1 VVIGTR
7 LVQRWRTTRNGG
19 LHEHNPPNH
28 MESSALS
35 DGGNISPLQERPCAS
50 FYLALGGSERSFA
63 PRHMVSKPRIAFGSR
78 AHMIRLDNIS
88 KQNGHQIL
96 FIEASAALLKGEKV
110 GLVGPNGSGKTTLFR
125 MITGQELTDEGQVSA
140 DRGVSIGY
148 FSQDVGEMSGHSAV
162 TEVMNGAGPVSAVAT
177 ELKELEAAMGDPD
190 RAGDMEAI
198 IERYGEVQAR
208 FEELDGY
215 ALEGRAREVLAG
227 LSFSQE
233 MMDGD
238 VGALSG
244 GWKMRVALGRIL
256 LMRPDAMLL
265 DEPSNHLDLESL
277 IWLEQFLTGYEGALL
292 MTSHDRE
299 FMNRIVGKVIEIDGG
314 ALTSYSGNYAFY
326 EQQRALSEKQQQA
339 QFERQQA
346 MLAKEINFIERFKAR
361 ASHAAQVQSRVKKLE
376 KIERVEPPKRRQT
389 VSFDFLPAPRS
400 GDDVVSLKNVHKGYG
415 NRSIYQGL
423 DFVVSRKER
432 WCVMGINGAG
442 KSTLLKLVA
451 GAAEPDDGMVALGG
465 SVKMGYFAQHAM
477 DLLDGERTVFQS
489 LEDAFPQAGQGSLR
503 ALAGCFGFSGDDVE
517 KKCRVL
523 SGGEKARLVMA
534 KMLFDPPNFLVLD
547 EPTNHLDMAT
557 KQMLITALSQYEGTM
572 LFVSHDRHFLAA
584 LSNRVLE
591 LTPQG
596 IHRYGGGYTE
606 YVARTG
612 QEAPGLRS

>member
-1 VVIGTR
+1 
-7 LVQRWRTTRNGG
+7 
-19 LHEHNPPNH
+19 
-28 MESSALS
+28 
-35 DGGNISPLQERPCAS
+35 
-50 FYLALGGSERSFA
+50 
-63 PRHMVSKPRIAFGSR
+63 
-78 AHMIRLDNIS
+78 MIRLDNVS
-88 KQNGHQIL
+88 KQVGHQIL
-96 FIEASAALLKGEKV
+96 FIEASAALQKGEKI
-110 GLVGPNGSGKTTLFR
+110 GLVGPNGAGKTTLFR
-125 MITGQELTDEGQVSA
+125 MISGREIPDEGQVSL
-140 DRGVSIGY
+140 DRGISIGY
-148 FSQDVGEMSGHSAV
+148 FSQDVGEMSGRSAV
-162 TEVMNGAGPVSAVAT
+162 AEVMDGAGPVSVVAA
-177 ELKELEAAMGDPD
+177 ELRELEAAMADPD
-190 RAGDMEAI
+190 KADEMDDI
-198 IERYGEVQAR
+198 IARYGEVQHQ

-215 ALEGRAREVLAG
+215 ALDGRAREALAG
-227 LSFSQE
+227 LGFSQE

-238 VGALSG
+238 VGKLSG
-244 GWKMRVALGRIL
+244 GWKMRVALARIL
-256 LMRPDAMLL
+256 LMRPDVMLL

-277 IWLEQFLTGYEGALL
+277 IWLEQFLKGYEGALL

-299 FMNRIVGKVIEIDGG
+299 FINRIINKVVEIDAGQ
-314 ALTSYSGNYAFY
+314 LTTYSGNYEFY
-326 EQQRALSEKQQQA
+326 EQQRALSDKQQQA

-346 MLAKEINFIERFKAR
+346 MLAKEIKFIERFKAR
-361 ASHAAQVQSRVKKLE
+361 ASHAAQVQSRVKKLD
-376 KIERVEPPKRRQT
+376 KIERVEPPRRRQT
-389 VSFDFLPAPRS
+389 VAFEFQPAPRS
-400 GDDVVSLKNVHKGYG
+400 GEDVVSLKKVHKAYG
-415 NRSIYQGL
+415 SKRIYDGL
-423 DFVVSRKER
+423 DFMIRRKER

-451 GAAEPDDGMVALGG
+451 GSTEPDDGAVAVGG

-547 EPTNHLDMAT
+547 EPTNHLDLAT
-557 KQMLITALSQYEGTM
+557 KEMLINALSEFEGTM

-591 LTPQG
+591 LTPDG
-596 IHRYGGGYTE
+596 IHQYGGGYTE

>member
-1 VVIGTR
+1 
-7 LVQRWRTTRNGG
+7 
-19 LHEHNPPNH
+19 
-28 MESSALS
+28 
-35 DGGNISPLQERPCAS
+35 
-50 FYLALGGSERSFA
+50 
-63 PRHMVSKPRIAFGSR
+63 
-78 AHMIRLDNIS
+78 MIRLDNVS
-88 KQNGHQIL
+88 KQIGHQIL
-96 FIEASAALLKGEKV
+96 FIEASAALQRGEKV
-110 GLVGPNGSGKTTLFR
+110 GLVGPNGAGKTTLFR
-125 MITGQELTDEGQVSA
+125 MITGQELPDEGQVA
-140 DRGVSIGY
+140 VDRGVTIGY
-148 FSQDVGEMSGHSAV
+148 FSQDVGEMSGRSAV
-162 TEVMNGAGPVSAVAT
+162 SEVMDGAGPVSAVAG
-177 ELKELEAAMGDPD
+177 ELKELEAAMADPA
-190 RAGDMEAI
+190 RADDMDDI
-198 IERYGEVQAR
+198 IARYGEVQAR

-244 GWKMRVALGRIL
+244 GWKMRVALARIL

-277 IWLEQFLTGYEGALL
+277 IWLEQFLKGYDGALL

-299 FMNRIVGKVIEIDGG
+299 FMNRIIDKVVEIDGG
-314 ALTSYSGNYAFY
+314 QLTTYSGNYEFY
-326 EQQRALSEKQQQA
+326 EAQRALNEKQQQA

-346 MLAKEINFIERFKAR
+346 MLAKEIKFIERFKAR

-389 VSFDFLPAPRS
+389 VSFDFPPAPRS
-400 GDDVVSLKNVHKGYG
+400 GEDVVSLKKVQKAYG
-415 NRSIYQGL
+415 NRSIYDGL
-423 DFVVSRKER
+423 DFMVRRRER
-432 WCVMGINGAG
+432 WCVMGVNGAG

-451 GAAEPDDGMVALGG
+451 GSTSPDDGTVALGG

-489 LEDAFPQAGQGSLR
+489 LEDSFPQAGQGSLR

-517 KKCRVL
+517 KRCRVL

-534 KMLFDPPNFLVLD
+534 KMLYDPPNFLVLD

-557 KQMLITALSQYEGTM
+557 KEMLITALSQYEGTM

-591 LTPQG
+591 LTPEG
-596 IHRYGGGYTE
+596 IHQFGGGYTE

>member
-1 VVIGTR
+1 
-7 LVQRWRTTRNGG
+7 
-19 LHEHNPPNH
+19 
-28 MESSALS
+28 
-35 DGGNISPLQERPCAS
+35 
-50 FYLALGGSERSFA
+50 
-63 PRHMVSKPRIAFGSR
+63 
-78 AHMIRLDNIS
+78 MIRLDNVS
-88 KQNGHQIL
+88 KQIGHQIL
-96 FIEASAALLKGEKV
+96 FIEASAALQKGEKV
-110 GLVGPNGSGKTTLFR
+110 GLVGPNGAGKTTLFR
-125 MITGQELTDEGQVSA
+125 MITGEESPDEGQVA
-140 DRGVSIGY
+140 VDRGVTIGY
-148 FSQDVGEMSGHSAV
+148 FSQDVGEMSGRSAV
-162 TEVMNGAGPVSAVAT
+162 SEVMDGAGPVSAVAS
-177 ELKELEAAMGDPD
+177 ELKELEAAMGDTD
-190 RAGDMEAI
+190 RADDMDDI

-227 LSFSQE
+227 LSFSQQ

-244 GWKMRVALGRIL
+244 GWKMRVALARIL

-277 IWLEQFLTGYEGALL
+277 IWLEQFLKGYEGALL

-299 FMNRIVGKVIEIDGG
+299 FMNRIIGKVIEIDGG
-314 ALTSYSGNYAFY
+314 QLTTYSGNYEFY

-376 KIERVEPPKRRQT
+376 KIERVEPPRRRQT
-389 VSFDFLPAPRS
+389 VSFDFMPAPRS
-400 GDDVVSLKNVHKGYG
+400 GEDVVSLKNVHKGYG
-415 NRSIYQGL
+415 NRSIYEGL
-423 DFVVSRKER
+423 DFMVSRRER

-451 GAAEPDDGMVALGG
+451 GSTQPDDGTVALGG

-477 DLLDGERTVFQS
+477 DLLEGERTVFQS
-489 LEDAFPQAGQGSLR
+489 LEDSFPQAGQGSLR

-534 KMLFDPPNFLVLD
+534 MMLYDPPNFLVLD

-557 KQMLITALSQYEGTM
+557 KEMLITALSQYEGTM

-591 LTPQG
+591 LTPEG
-596 IHRYGGGYTE
+596 IHQYGGGYTE

>member
-1 VVIGTR
+1 
-7 LVQRWRTTRNGG
+7 
-19 LHEHNPPNH
+19 
-28 MESSALS
+28 
-35 DGGNISPLQERPCAS
+35 
-50 FYLALGGSERSFA
+50 
-63 PRHMVSKPRIAFGSR
+63 
-78 AHMIRLDNIS
+78 MIRLEKIG
-88 KQNGHQIL
+88 KQNGKQII
-96 FIEASAALLKGEKV
+96 FIEASAALQKGDKV

-125 MITGQELTDEGQVSA
+125 MITGQEPPDEGQVA
-140 DRGVSIGY
+140 IDRGVTIGY
-148 FSQDVGEMSGHSAV
+148 FSQDVGEMSGRSAV
-162 TEVMNGAGPVSAVAT
+162 AEVMEGIGPVSRIAA
-177 ELKELEAAMGDPD
+177 ELKALEAAMADPD
-190 RAGDMEAI
+190 QADAMEQI
-198 IERYGEVQAR
+198 IERYGEAQAR
-208 FEELDGY
+208 FEDLDGY
-215 ALEGRAREVLAG
+215 AVEGRAREVLAG

-233 MMDGD
+233 MMEGD

-244 GWKMRVALGRIL
+244 GWKMRVALARIL

-277 IWLEQFLTGYEGALL
+277 IWLEGFLKDYDGALM
-292 MTSHDRE
+292 MTSHDRA
-299 FMNRIVGKVIEIDGG
+299 FMNRIVTRVVEIDGG
-314 ALTSYSGNYAFY
+314 ALTSYSGDYEFY

-346 MLAKEINFIERFKAR
+346 MLAKEIKFIERFKAR
-361 ASHAAQVQSRVKKLE
+361 ASHAAQVQSRVKKLD

-389 VSFDFLPAPRS
+389 VAFEFPPAPRS
-400 GDDVVSLKNVHKGYG
+400 GDDVVSLAKVHKSYG
-415 NRSIYQGL
+415 SRIIYEGL
-423 DFVVSRKER
+423 DLVVSRKER

-451 GAAEPDDGMVALGG
+451 GATRPDAGTVALGG

-517 KKCRVL
+517 KRCRVL

-534 KMLFDPPNFLVLD
+534 QMLFDPPNFLVLD
-547 EPTNHLDMAT
+547 EPTNHLDLGT
-557 KQMLITALSQYEGTM
+557 KEMLIAALSSYEGTM

-591 LTPQG
+591 LTPEG
-596 IHRYGGGYTE
+596 IHKYGGGYTE

>member
-1 VVIGTR
+1 
-7 LVQRWRTTRNGG
+7 
-19 LHEHNPPNH
+19 
-28 MESSALS
+28 
-35 DGGNISPLQERPCAS
+35 
-50 FYLALGGSERSFA
+50 
-63 PRHMVSKPRIAFGSR
+63 
-78 AHMIRLDNIS
+78 MIRLDNIS
-88 KQNGHQIL
+88 KQIGHQIL
-96 FIEASAALLKGEKV
+96 FIEASATLEIGEKV
-110 GLVGPNGSGKTTLFR
+110 GLVGPNGAGKTTLFR
-125 MITGQELTDEGQVSA
+125 MITGQEQPDEGQVA
-140 DRGVSIGY
+140 VDRGVTIGY
-148 FSQDVGEMSGHSAV
+148 FSQDVGEMSGRSAV
-162 TEVMNGAGPVSAVAT
+162 SEVMDGAGPVSTVAN

-190 RAGDMEAI
+190 RADDMDDI
-198 IERYGEVQAR
+198 IARYGEVQAR

-238 VGALSG
+238 VSALSG
-244 GWKMRVALGRIL
+244 GWKMRVALARIL
-256 LMRPDAMLL
+256 LMRPSVMLL

-277 IWLEQFLTGYEGALL
+277 IWLEQFLRGYEGALL

-299 FMNRIVGKVIEIDGG
+299 FMNRIIDKVVEIDGG
-314 ALTSYSGNYAFY
+314 ALTTYSGNYEFY
-326 EQQRALSEKQQQA
+326 EQQRALNEKQQQA

-346 MLAKEINFIERFKAR
+346 MLAKEIKFIERFKAR

-376 KIERVEPPKRRQT
+376 KIERVEPPRRRQT

-400 GDDVVSLKNVHKGYG
+400 GEDVVTLKSVQKGYG
-415 NRSIYQGL
+415 LRRIYDRL
-423 DFVVSRKER
+423 DFQVRRRER

-442 KSTLLKLVA
+442 KSTLLKLVTGSTA
-451 GAAEPDDGMVALGG
+451 PDDGTVALGG

-489 LEDAFPQAGQGSLR
+489 LEDSFPQAGQGSLR

-557 KQMLITALSQYEGTM
+557 KEMLITALSQYEGTM
-572 LFVSHDRHFLAA
+572 LFVSHDRRFLAA

-591 LTPQG
+591 LTPEG
-596 IHRYGGGYTE
+596 IHLYGGGYTE

>member
-1 VVIGTR
+1 
-7 LVQRWRTTRNGG
+7 
-19 LHEHNPPNH
+19 
-28 MESSALS
+28 
-35 DGGNISPLQERPCAS
+35 
-50 FYLALGGSERSFA
+50 
-63 PRHMVSKPRIAFGSR
+63 
-78 AHMIRLDNIS
+78 MIRLDNVS

-96 FIEASAALLKGEKV
+96 FIEASAALQKGEKV

-125 MITGQELTDEGQVSA
+125 MITGEEQPDEGQVA
-140 DRGVSIGY
+140 VDRGVTIGY
-148 FSQDVGEMSGHSAV
+148 FSQDVGEMSGRSAV
-162 TEVMNGAGPVSAVAT
+162 AEVMEGAGPVSTVAG
-177 ELKELEAAMGDPD
+177 ELRELEAAMGDPD
-190 RAGDMEAI
+190 RADEMEAI
-198 IERYGEVQAR
+198 IERYGEVQHR

-244 GWKMRVALGRIL
+244 GWKMRVALARIL

-277 IWLEQFLTGYEGALL
+277 IWLEQFLKGYEGGLL

-299 FMNRIVGKVIEIDGG
+299 FMNRIVTKIVEIDGG
-314 ALTSYSGNYAFY
+314 TLTSYSGNYEFY
-326 EQQRALSEKQQQA
+326 EQQRALAEKQQQA

-346 MLAKEINFIERFKAR
+346 MLAKEIKFIERFKAR
-361 ASHAAQVQSRVKKLE
+361 ASHAAQVQSRVKKLD
-376 KIERVEPPKRRQT
+376 KIERVEPPRRRQS

-415 NRSIYQGL
+415 NRRIYQGL
-423 DFVVSRKER
+423 DFMVSRRER

-451 GAAEPDDGMVALGG
+451 GSAEPDEGTVAIGG

-489 LEDAFPQAGQGSLR
+489 LEDWFPQAGQGSLR

-517 KKCRVL
+517 KRCRVL

-557 KQMLITALSQYEGTM
+557 KEMLITALSQYEGTM

-591 LTPQG
+591 LTPEG
-596 IHRYGGGYTE
+596 IHQYGGGYTE

>member
-1 VVIGTR
+1 
-7 LVQRWRTTRNGG
+7 
-19 LHEHNPPNH
+19 
-28 MESSALS
+28 
-35 DGGNISPLQERPCAS
+35 
-50 FYLALGGSERSFA
+50 
-63 PRHMVSKPRIAFGSR
+63 
-78 AHMIRLDNIS
+78 MIRLDNIS
-88 KQNGHQIL
+88 KQIGHQIL
-96 FIEASAALLKGEKV
+96 FIEASAALEKGEKV
-110 GLVGPNGSGKTTLFR
+110 GLVGPNGAGKTTLFR
-125 MITGQELTDEGQVSA
+125 MITGEELPDEGQVA
-140 DRGVSIGY
+140 VDRGVTIGY
-148 FSQDVGEMSGHSAV
+148 FSQDVGEMSGRSAV
-162 TEVMNGAGPVSAVAT
+162 SEVMDGAGPVSAVAG
-177 ELKELEAAMGDPD
+177 ELKQLEAAMGDPD
-190 RAGDMEAI
+190 KADHMEDI
-198 IERYGEVQAR
+198 IARYGEVQAR

-244 GWKMRVALGRIL
+244 GWKMRVALARIL

-277 IWLEQFLTGYEGALL
+277 IWLEQFLRGYEGALL

-299 FMNRIVGKVIEIDGG
+299 FMNRIITKVIEIDGG
-314 ALTSYSGNYAFY
+314 QLTTYSGNYEFY
-326 EQQRALSEKQQQA
+326 EAQRALNEKQQQA

-346 MLAKEINFIERFKAR
+346 MLAKEIKFIERFKAR

-376 KIERVEPPKRRQT
+376 KIERVEPPRRRQT

-400 GDDVVSLKNVHKGYG
+400 GEDVVSLKKVQKGYG
-415 NRSIYQGL
+415 NRTIYDGL
-423 DFVVSRKER
+423 DFMVRRRER
-432 WCVMGINGAG
+432 WCVMGVNGAG

-451 GAAEPDDGMVALGG
+451 GSTPPDDGTVALGG

-489 LEDAFPQAGQGSLR
+489 LEDFFPQAGQGSLR

-557 KQMLITALSQYEGTM
+557 KEMLITALSEFEGTM

-591 LTPQG
+591 LTPEG
-596 IHRYGGGYTE
+596 IHQYGGSYTE

-612 QEAPGLRS
+612 HEAPGLRS